1 MSLRTIKRDI
11 VGAFIFSSDGKLL
24 LGKNIKGG
32 VYPDHWVIPGGG
44 IEPNETKIDALKREI
59 KEETGIDI
67 TTAEIE
73 QIEGVLNGQSE
84 KVLRE
89 TGEKVLVDMDFYN
102 FKVTLQEKTDTVELI
117 HEDDFTDA
125 QWFDV
130 KELGDLKLSPPTV
143 TTLQKIGIL

>member
-32 VYPDHWVIPGGG
+32 VYSGCWVIPGGG
-44 IEPNETKIDALKREI
+44 IETGETKVDALKREV
-59 KEETGIDI
+59 KEEVGIEI
-67 TTAEIE
+67 ANAEIE
-73 QIEGVLNGQSE
+73 QIDGILKGQSE

-102 FKVTLQEKTDTVELI
+102 FKVILQENADMVQFV

-125 QWFDV
+125 RWFDV
-130 KELGDLKLSPPTV
+130 EELGSLKLSPPTI
-143 TTLQKIGIL
+143 TTLQKIGLL

>member
-102 FKVTLQEKTDTVELI
+102 FKVTLQEKNR
-117 HEDDFTDA
+117 H
-125 QWFDV
+125 
-130 KELGDLKLSPPTV
+130 G
-143 TTLQKIGIL
+143 

>member
-1 MSLRTIKRDI
+1 MRL
-11 VGAFIFSSDGKLL
+11 FFSNDNKLL

-44 IEPNETKIDALKREI
+44 IEPNETKATALEREI

-67 TTAEIE
+67 GNTKVE
-73 QIEGVLNGQSE
+73 QIEGALTGQSE

-89 TGEKVLVDMDFYN
+89 TGEKVLVDMTFYN
-102 FKVTLQEKTDTVELI
+102 FKVTLAENASLVTLV
-117 HEDDFTDA
+117 HEDDFIEA

-130 KELGDLKLSPPTV
+130 KELGNLKLSPPTI
-143 TTLQKIGIL
+143 TTLQKIGLL

>member
-1 MSLRTIKRDI
+1 MIIKYLEQERNPHFDDPPFMLELAHYEWVELALSL
-11 VGAFIFSSDGKLL
+11 SDEK
-24 LGKNIKGG
+24 I
-32 VYPDHWVIPGGG
+32 D
-44 IEPNETKIDALKREI
+44 ETKIDALKREI

-102 FKVTLQEKTDTVELI
+102 FKVTLQEKNR
-117 HEDDFTDA
+117 H
-125 QWFDV
+125 
-130 KELGDLKLSPPTV
+130 G
-143 TTLQKIGIL
+143 